1 MIQLR
6 LPRISD
12 NNERESLIQIKSY
25 LFQLI
30 PELQLGLNEL
40 DLALSKIRKELEG
53 IHTEITNIKDKIKVL
68 EKNVNT

>member
-30 PELQLGLNEL
+30 PELQLALNEF
-40 DLALSKIRKELEG
+40 DLALSKIRKDLEG

-68 EKNVNT
+68 ETNVNT